1 MSIKIKSLQ
10 IINIGMIESEVV
22 SFNKPLLLFFGEIK
36 QGKTTILNAV
46 RWAFGG
52 PFPTDI
58 LRHGQPEGLIRLN
71 FEGGSLVREFYRTP
85 ASGEIKARPL
95 SLTIDGIRQA
105 RPVDKLKA
113 LLNPFLLDQEHL
125 VRMTELERKKYFADL
140 FHTAT
145 PELDA
150 EKERA
155 EQEAR
160 ELRSRIKGYGD
171 IDLTEVKPVNLEVLR
186 AERMRIL
193 IVAKQEIQ
201 SAQNKNV
208 QIQAHNMQVEQ
219 AKISLED
226 WKKEVADYR
235 LKMELAQAEVDAG
248 LKWLEENPKQVEE
261 ISPASPDVTGL
272 DKQIEN
278 GAATNVRAETYQAN
292 LKRQFAKDTDGTR
305 VASLEQRT
313 REIRDERIAKLK
325 AISEACGVPGLEFL
339 ENGEFLFEGT
349 QAGMLSTS
357 QLMKLSSLLSSLYPE
372 GIGLDLIDRGESLG
386 ASIFELIERAKSEDK
401 TILATVVGERPATV
415 PENVGVFVVKDGKLS

>member
-1 MSIKIKSLQ
+1 MKIKSLH
-10 IINIGMIESEVV
+10 IVNIGLIADETVEC
-22 SFNKPLLLFFGEIK
+22 NQPLILFYGAIK
-36 QGKTTILNAV
+36 QGKTSFLNAV

-58 LRHGQPEGLIRLN
+58 LRHGQPEGLIRLD

-95 SLTIDGIRQA
+95 SLTINGIRQA

-186 AERMRIL
+186 AERMRTL
-193 IVAKQEIQ
+193 VAAQQETQ
-201 SAQNKNV
+201 SV
-208 QIQAHNMQVEQ
+208 QTRNAAIGDHNRSVTA
-219 AKISLED
+219 AKESYAEWLRDAE
-226 WKKEVADYR
+226 R
-235 LKMELAQAEVDAG
+235 LRAELADAERECADGAA
-248 LKWLEENPKQVEE
+248 WLEAHPYQDCEALPPVPNV
-261 ISPASPDVTGL
+261 AAL
-272 DKQIEN
+272 DKSIED

-313 REIRDERIAKLK
+313 REIRDEKIAKLK

-339 ENGEFLFEGT
+339 ENGELLFEGT

-401 TILATVVGERPATV
+401 TILATVVGERPAAV